1 MIKIDGRASQTAAVR
16 NLIDWL
22 NRNLDEVCY
31 GEVGLVF
38 TVHDGRVQYVDKVL
52 RQKERVG

>member
-1 MIKIDGRASQTAAVR
+1 
-16 NLIDWL
+16 
-22 NRNLDEVCY
+22 
-31 GEVGLVF
+31 VGLVF